1 MAKHAAPKKRKRD
14 IEDDEYAKFLGRAI
28 VAMEKRASEN
38 PDGLA
43 YFLTLQEEM
52 KAAIDRAGARLHSEA
67 GFSLGEIAQF
77 LTYEGHPMS
86 RQNAVKRW
94 GPAAMAR
101 KLGIPSLTARINER
115 RTAVREAA
123 ARVWGADELAA
134 RREARK
140 AV

>member
-1 MAKHAAPKKRKRD
+1 MGKHSAPKRKKAY
-14 IEDDEYAKFLGRAI
+14 EDDEYAKFLGRAI
-28 VAMEKRASEN
+28 VAMERRASEN
-38 PDGLA
+38 PDALA
-43 YFLTLQEEM
+43 YFLTLQDEM
-52 KAAIDRAGARLHSEA
+52 KSAIDRAGARLHSEA
-67 GFSLGEIAQF
+67 GFSLGEIATF
-77 LTYEGHPMS
+77 LTYEGHKMT

-123 ARVWGADELAA
+123 ERVWGRDELAA

>member
-1 MAKHAAPKKRKRD
+1 MGKHSAPKRKRE

-28 VAMEKRASEN
+28 LGMERRASEN
-38 PDGLA
+38 PDALA
-43 YFLTLQEEM
+43 YFLTLQDEM
-52 KAAIDRAGARLHSEA
+52 KAAVDRSGARLHSEA

-77 LTYEGHPMS
+77 LSFEGHPMS

-101 KLGIPSLTARINER
+101 KLGVPSLTARINER
-115 RTAVREAA
+115 REAVKAA
-123 ARVWGADELAA
+123 AAQVWTEDELSA
-134 RREARK
+134 RRAARK

>member
-1 MAKHAAPKKRKRD
+1 MGKHAAPKRKRE

-28 VAMEKRASEN
+28 LGMERRASEN
-38 PDGLA
+38 PDALA
-43 YFLTLQEEM
+43 YFLTLQDEM
-52 KAAIDRAGARLHSEA
+52 KAAIDRSGARLHSEA
-67 GFSLGEIAQF
+67 GFSLGEIANF
-77 LTYEGHPMS
+77 LSFEGHPMS

-115 RTAVREAA
+115 REAVKAAA
-123 ARVWGADELAA
+123 ARVWGDDELAA
-134 RREARK
+134 RRAARK